1 MSTHS
6 TEKKERGASDSIGR
20 ATDSTSNG
28 SGTWTDET
36 DFETDTASEGEVWD
50 SYAICFAV
58 KNWNKL
64 ENYNTKNRKSNVKN
78 REKKNRIKER
88 KTNKEKRALL

>member
-58 KNWNKL
+58 KNWN
-64 ENYNTKNRKSNVKN
+64 NTKNRKSNVKN
-78 REKKNRIKER
+78 REKKNRKKKNRIKER

>member
-6 TEKKERGASDSIGR
+6 TEKKEREASDSIGR

-58 KNWNKL
+58 KNWN
-64 ENYNTKNRKSNVKN
+64 NTKNRKSNVKN

>member
-6 TEKKERGASDSIGR
+6 SEKRERGASDSIGR

-58 KNWNKL
+58 KNWN
-64 ENYNTKNRKSNVKN
+64 NTKNRKSNVKN